1 MGRDPKFGGNHQTHS
16 FPADKFVPKSEVGG
30 VDYPYLGFWERSPT
44 SRKVVKKQHRKR
56 SRAWTRKLERTEI
69 GR

>member
-16 FPADKFVPKSEVGG
+16 FPADKFLPMSETKG
-30 VDYPYLGFWERSPT
+30 VQYVIGYWERSPT
-44 SRKVVKKQHRKR
+44 SRQVVKKRHRKR
-56 SRAWTRKLERTEI
+56 ARAWSRKLEKI

>member
-16 FPADKFVPKSEVGG
+16 FPADKFVPKSE
-30 VDYPYLGFWERSPT
+30 LATTHIIGFGDWERSPT

-56 SRAWTRKLERTEI
+56 ARAWSRRLEKA